1 LQALTQGEDTSLN
14 RAPAPG
20 DPPADA
26 IAREAMLTALV
37 DRWTAHM
44 RWRKNFDR
52 WREDRLWQEDNQMP
66 RIRMIERERGIQGGE
81 RVLDIGSGMG
91 GFLVAAARNAMR
103 VVGLEPNAD
112 YCAITRLRGAR
123 YGLSP
128 SVIRAVGETLPFP
141 DQSFDVVLA
150 QDILEHVRDPDA
162 TLREIR
168 RVLRPGGVALVTVIN
183 RFAWRDPHYHLRGI
197 NWLPRLIGETI
208 VERIGRSKR
217 GARFTDNQRLTEM
230 YYDTFGGFSARVAGM
245 GFVASDMKESL
256 LTHPADADRARHA
269 TLKRTLGRCGLLLP
283 AYRLHRFAIVSTF
296 EVALRPGDVAR

>member
-1 LQALTQGEDTSLN
+1 MQAITRNDASVNRVPLTGGT
-14 RAPAPG
+14 
-20 DPPADA
+20 PADA
-26 IAREAMLTALV
+26 SAREAMLTALI

-52 WREDRLWQEDNQMP
+52 WREDRLWQEDGQMP
-66 RIRMIERERGIQGGE
+66 RLRAIERERGSRVGD

-91 GFLVAAARNAMR
+91 GFLVAAGRNGMA

-128 SVIRAVGETLPFP
+128 SVVQGVGETLPFP
-141 DQSFDVVLA
+141 DRSFDVVLA
-150 QDILEHVRDPDA
+150 QDILEHVRDPGA
-162 TLREIR
+162 AIREMR
-168 RVLRPGGVALVTVIN
+168 RMVRPGGVALVTVIN

-197 NWLPRLIGETI
+197 NWLPRRLGEAL

-230 YYDTFGGFSARVAGM
+230 YYDTFNGFAARVAGM
-245 GFVASDMKESL
+245 GFVAIDMKESL
-256 LTHPADADRARHA
+256 LVHPTDADRARHA
-269 TLKRTLGRCGLLLP
+269 APKRALRRCGLLRA
-283 AYRLHRFAIVSTF
+283 AYRLHRFAVASTF
-296 EVALRPGDVAR
+296 EVALRPVEVDR